1 MKGNRDMIYGNYNM
15 GAYTEPQFIP
25 PQGYN
30 INTQYQAYGPN
41 VIPNNNMIMNNT
53 NPYNNTNTNYSDN
66 FETRINRLERQI
78 RSLDARLKK
87 LEAGTNLTDD
97 TIVDS
102 NLYMI

>member
-1 MKGNRDMIYGNYNM
+1 MKGNRDMVYGNYNA
-15 GAYTEPQFIP
+15 GAFSEPQYIP

-41 VIPNNNMIMNNT
+41 VMVPSGNMNYGNMTNNT
-53 NPYNNTNTNYSDN
+53 YVDEYDQ
-66 FETRINRLERQI
+66 RISKIERQI
-78 RSLDARLKK
+78 RNLDARLKK
-87 LEAGTNLTDD
+87 LETGSTNLTDD